1 MTLHPQAR
9 AFLDAFEAANAAL
22 PPLAARDPAAWREQG
37 RRLAADQRDRPLGPP
52 VHAEAD
58 RVIPGPAGDLPVRVL
73 TPGPG
78 GPWPALVWFHG
89 GGWVLGGLDGGIHSL
104 RLLSN
109 VAQCVVVSVDYRLAP
124 EHPFPAAVEDC
135 LAAARWVADRAAE
148 VGADPARVAVGG
160 DSAGG
165 NLAAVVAQL
174 ARDGGGPRLAAQL
187 LVCPVTDSDLSRPS
201 YAANGEGYLLTTEL
215 MDWFWTQYLGPGG
228 DRADPRAAPLRAPS
242 LAGLPPAH
250 IVAAQYDPLADE
262 AVAYAHAL
270 RASGVEATLDEAP
283 GQLHDYAMNLG
294 IIDEAERAIA
304 EAARQLTRAF
314 QGARTGA

>member
-22 PPLAARDPAAWREQG
+22 PPLAERDPAAWREQG
-37 RRLAADQRDRPLGPP
+37 RRLAAEQRDRPLGPP

-58 RVIPGPAGDLPVRVL
+58 RSVPGPAGDLRVRVL
-73 TPGPG
+73 TPGPD
-78 GPWPALVWFHG
+78 GPHPVLVWFHG

-104 RLLSN
+104 RLLAG
-109 VAQCVVVSVDYRLAP
+109 VARCVVVSVDYRLAP
-124 EHPFPAAVEDC
+124 EHRFPAAVEDC
-135 LAAARWVADRAAE
+135 LAATRWVAAHAAE

-174 ARDGGGPRLAAQL
+174 ARDGGPRLAFQL
-187 LVCPVTDSDLSRPS
+187 LVCPVLDSDLTRPS
-201 YAANGEGYLLTTEL
+201 YAAHGEGFLLTTEM

-228 DRADPRAAPLRAPS
+228 DRSDPRAAPLRAPD

-250 IVAAQYDPLADE
+250 LIAAALDPLADE
-262 AVAYAHAL
+262 AAAYARAL
-270 RASGVEATLDEAP
+270 RAAGVEATLDETP
-283 GQLHDYAMNLG
+283 GHIHDYAMNLG
-294 IIDEAERAIA
+294 LIDEAERAIA
-304 EAARQLTRAF
+304 EAARRMTRAF
-314 QGARTGA
+314 QRAGTEG